1 METAEDPDGVGRR
14 VTVSCATGQG
24 EISDLQVSMVK
35 SISEFWFSR
44 RHTCQKRGRG
54 NVFLVGS
61 QGEEDRV
68 GLLRWC
74 SVPVCKDPGWST
86 MSLSK
91 A

>member
-14 VTVSCATGQG
+14 VTVSSGTGQG
-24 EISDLQVSMVK
+24 EISDLQVFMVE

-68 GLLRWC
+68 GLVRWC
-74 SVPVCKDPGWST
+74 SA
-86 MSLSK
+86 SLQRPRLVSNVSV
-91 A
+91 